1 MIKYPPCSNDFQ
13 FLFNFHHKISP
24 ETAGNK
30 MNNKNGT
37 KKKKKKKNYNVP
49 VNSCCKIE
57 DITIMFM

>member
-13 FLFNFHHKISP
+13 FSFNFHHKTSP

-37 KKKKKKKNYNVP
+37 KKKKKNYNVP

>member
-13 FLFNFHHKISP
+13 FSFNFHQKIPP
-24 ETAGNK
+24 ETAGK
-30 MNNKNGT
+30 KIKKKNE
-37 KKKKKKKNYNVP
+37 KKKKKKNYNVP